1 MSATS
6 NFMTSVELSTVAGLL
21 GSKGYISNRFS
32 LSLSTSSEQFVVTK
46 TWALENEKK
55 VFDNNF

>member
-1 MSATS
+1 
-6 NFMTSVELSTVAGLL
+6 MTSVELSTVAGLL